1 MEVEKYMNE
10 FNDWLLFREFEILY
24 LIEFVVFVYYKFVYI
39 YLFIDGNGRIGRF
52 VMNFILMRV
61 GFLFVIIRFQ
71 DRYEYYEYLNLVN
84 YGDMRSFIRFVVRC
98 TDRIIDEYLIVT
110 IIYFVGYNKFLEF
123 IDVYEL
129 NEDFYEIFSVEKE

>member
-1 MEVEKYMNE
+1 M
-10 FNDWLLFREFEILY
+10 
-24 LIEFVVFVYYKFVYI
+24 
-39 YLFIDGNGRIGRF
+39 
-52 VMNFILMRV
+52 
-61 GFLFVIIRFQ
+61 
-71 DRYEYYEYLNLVN
+71 VN

>member
-61 GFLFVIIRFQ
+61 GFSFVIIRF
-71 DRYEYYEYLNLVN
+71 
-84 YGDMRSFIRFVVRC
+84 
-98 TDRIIDEYLIVT
+98 
-110 IIYFVGYNKFLEF
+110 
-123 IDVYEL
+123 
-129 NEDFYEIFSVEKE
+129 

>member
-1 MEVEKYMNE
+1 
-10 FNDWLLFREFEILY
+10 
-24 LIEFVVFVYYKFVYI
+24 
-39 YLFIDGNGRIGRF
+39 
-52 VMNFILMRV
+52 
-61 GFLFVIIRFQ
+61 
-71 DRYEYYEYLNLVN
+71 
-84 YGDMRSFIRFVVRC
+84 MRSFIRFVVRC

>member
-61 GFLFVIIRFQ
+61 GFLFVIIRF
-71 DRYEYYEYLNLVN
+71 
-84 YGDMRSFIRFVVRC
+84 
-98 TDRIIDEYLIVT
+98 
-110 IIYFVGYNKFLEF
+110 
-123 IDVYEL
+123 
-129 NEDFYEIFSVEKE
+129 

>member
-1 MEVEKYMNE
+1 MNE

-61 GFLFVIIRFQ
+61 GFLFVIIRF
-71 DRYEYYEYLNLVN
+71 
-84 YGDMRSFIRFVVRC
+84 
-98 TDRIIDEYLIVT
+98 
-110 IIYFVGYNKFLEF
+110 
-123 IDVYEL
+123 
-129 NEDFYEIFSVEKE
+129 